1 MSAFQTVADPAAP
14 VRIVLVGAGLMGR
27 AWMRTID
34 ESPDAELVGVVD
46 LDEAFATASLAT
58 AGLTGIP
65 VGTSLGELA
74 ARTSADAVVNVT
86 SPAAHLPVS
95 VEALRAGLA
104 VLCEKPVAEN
114 VAQATLM
121 AAASDETGQLL
132 MIGQNRRFRNGIR
145 ELRAHV
151 GRLGEVGSVVVEF
164 FKEAHFPGFREEMDH
179 VLLLD
184 MAIHHFDA
192 ARFVLGSDP
201 VAVYCT
207 ETNPGWSW
215 FAHGANATAVFEF
228 EGGAT
233 FTYSGSW
240 CSPGRE
246 TSWNAHWR
254 VNGERGVA
262 IWDGEGSPEVDYE
275 RAEEPTGIAAGPEDL
290 AGVLAEFVASLRTGD
305 APSTEVHANILSLAM
320 VEAAIRSAETGAR
333 VLIADVLAA
342 S

>member
-46 LDEAFATASLAT
+46 LDEAFATPSLAT

-65 VGTSLGELA
+65 VGTSLVELA

-192 ARFVLGSDP
+192 ARFVD
-201 VAVYCT
+201 
-207 ETNPGWSW
+207 
-215 FAHGANATAVFEF
+215 
-228 EGGAT
+228 
-233 FTYSGSW
+233 
-240 CSPGRE
+240 R
-246 TSWNAHWR
+246 
-254 VNGERGVA
+254 
-262 IWDGEGSPEVDYE
+262 
-275 RAEEPTGIAAGPEDL
+275 
-290 AGVLAEFVASLRTGD
+290 SLR
-305 APSTEVHANILSLAM
+305 I
-320 VEAAIRSAETGAR
+320 AR
-333 VLIADVLAA
+333 VARTWRHA
-342 S
+342 SQSLRRRP